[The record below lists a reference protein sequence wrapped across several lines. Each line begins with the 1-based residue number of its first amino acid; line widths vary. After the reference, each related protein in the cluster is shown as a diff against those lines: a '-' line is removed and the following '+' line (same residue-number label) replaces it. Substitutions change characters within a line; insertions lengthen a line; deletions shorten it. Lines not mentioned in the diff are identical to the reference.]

1 MENVQ
6 RSEFS
11 PQRPRLLE
19 RFEKARLPSQ
29 DPPRVI
35 APSARPSVWQRV
47 RTKLGKIKRR
57 FLR

>member
-11 PQRPRLLE
+11 PQRPRLFE

-29 DPPRVI
+29 DPARVI
-35 APSARPSVWQRV
+35 ATIARPSVWQRV
-47 RTKLGKIKRR
+47 RIKLGRIKRLFVR
-57 FLR
+57 